1 MNIKH
6 RLAKLEAV
14 RSQPS
19 VMPVV
24 FLVDNESLA
33 DAKAKVGLSHL
44 ADNQL
49 RVIHFE
55 VVG

>member
-1 MNIKH
+1 MNVKH
-6 RLAKLEAV
+6 RLTKLEA

-24 FLVDNESLA
+24 FRVDNESLA

-44 ADNQL
+44 ADSQL

>member
-6 RLAKLEAV
+6 RLTKLEAV
-14 RSQPS
+14 RSQS
-19 VMPVV
+19 AVMPVV
-24 FLVDNESLA
+24 FLVDNELLA

-44 ADNQL
+44 ADSQL